1 MRLDLVTSVRVL
13 VGVALIALL
22 PGTRLPLRAQVAR
35 ADTTVARPGAPGEPV
50 DPASLHGIVTDA
62 SSGQFLQGASVV
74 LDAAAGGQRTAFT
87 DRNGFYQIGSIDPGS
102 YVLRITYLGY
112 GPHEEKIVLAAG
124 EQRTISVRLTVSP
137 VVLEGMVVKAQTGGA
152 TQRTL
157 GRQRVTPVELG
168 RIPQP
173 SASGDVA
180 AYLQTLPGVVAEGD
194 RGGQLFIR
202 GGTPSE
208 NMALVDGIIIY
219 EPFHILSFFSAFPQE
234 LVSDADFYA
243 GGFGARYSGRTSSVL
258 DVHMRDGDRSHYQ
271 ASGGVSPFLAEATVE
286 GPFTGGQA
294 SWIAYASKSLIDP
307 TSSFLTGQE
316 QPLNFESQYLKITSF
331 GDDGSRCS
339 AMGLR
344 TFDEGRM
351 DVNDPV
357 SKVSWEN
364 VVVGGR
370 CVMLFNEPV
379 LRLLE
384 VNFGYSLVR
393 NAAVTRDAS
402 AFSSSVSRISNDAH
416 TTTMIGSVPIHAGYH
431 LYLEQPSFDLADLF
445 SNVNAND
452 DAIFGADAYFE
463 AGLRPTNRLD
473 VTPGL
478 VVTLAPG
485 ARLEPRLRASW
496 QPWDRS
502 NEEVTAAV
510 GLYHQDLTG
519 VSDTRDPGSVF
530 IAWMR
535 PQDKKPLEALH
546 VLLGWQQ
553 VMTSG
558 LQWSI
563 EGYYKR
569 LWNVPVP
576 AWQAIVRYNTTLA
589 KASGHV
595 YGVDARVEYNR
606 GPFYGFIGYGY
617 GQTRYETAQ
626 ANFEQWFGSPE
637 QSYDPPHDRRHTVKA
652 LASVRFGGFTAGLQW
667 DLGTGLPYTQ
677 PIGIDD
683 AVSIYDLGD
692 VRDQKGTTRIILDRP
707 YGGRMPA
714 VHRLDVSLKRSFDL
728 GVGDLT
734 TQLGVIN
741 AYDRRNMFYYDIYTG
756 RRLDQLP
763 LVPYLS
769 LQLKPPGGGR

>member
-1 MRLDLVTSVRVL
+1 MQIDLATSVRVL
-13 VGVALIALL
+13 VAAALTAVL
-22 PGTRLPLRAQVAR
+22 PGVQTPLRAQAAPR
-35 ADTTVARPGAPGEPV
+35 DTTGARPADRGGAVGS
-50 DPASLHGIVTDA
+50 ASLHGIVTDA
-62 SSGQFLQGASVV
+62 SSGRFLLGADVILEAST
-74 LDAAAGGQRTAFT
+74 GGRRTTFT
-87 DRNGFYQIGSIDPGS
+87 DRNGFYQIGSIDPGA
-102 YVLRITYLGY
+102 YVLRVIYLGY
-112 GPHEEKIVLAAG
+112 RPHEENVVLAGG
-124 EQRTISVRLTVSP
+124 EQRTISVGLDLSP
-137 VVLEGMVVKAQTGGA
+137 VALEGMVVQAQTGGA

-157 GRQRVTPVELG
+157 GRQRVTPVDLG
-168 RIPQP
+168 RLPKP

-202 GGTPSE
+202 GGTPAE
-208 NMALVDGIIIY
+208 NMALVDGIMIY
-219 EPFHILSFFSAFPQE
+219 QPFHILSFFSAFPQE
-234 LVSDADFYA
+234 LVADADFYA

-258 DVHMRDGDRSHYQ
+258 DVHMRDGNRSHYQ
-271 ASGGVSPFLAEATVE
+271 ATAGVSPFLTSATVE

-307 TSSFLTGQE
+307 TSSFLTGQR
-316 QPLNFESQYLKITSF
+316 QPLDFESQYLKITSF
-331 GDDGSRCS
+331 DDDGSRCS

-344 TFDEGRM
+344 TFDKGRM

-357 SKVSWEN
+357 SNVSWEN

-370 CVMLFNEPV
+370 CVMLFDEPV

-402 AFSSSVSRISNDAH
+402 SFHSSISRISHDAH
-416 TTTMIGSVPIHAGYH
+416 TTTMIRSVPIHAGYH
-431 LYLEQPSFDLADLF
+431 LYLEQPNYDLADLF
-445 SNVNAND
+445 SNVSAQN

-463 AGLRPTNRLD
+463 AGLRPTNRLA
-473 VTPGL
+473 VTPG
-478 VVTLAPG
+478 VVVSLSPSTL
-485 ARLEPRLRASW
+485 LEPRLRASW
-496 QPWDRS
+496 QPWGRS
-502 NEEVTAAV
+502 TEEVTAAV

-530 IAWMR
+530 IAWTQPR
-535 PQDKKPLEALH
+535 DKKPMEALH

-553 VMTSG
+553 VLPSG

-569 LWNVPVP
+569 LQNVPVP
-576 AWQAIVRYNTTLA
+576 AWQAIVQYNTTLA
-589 KASGHV
+589 KASGNV
-595 YGVDARVEYNR
+595 YGLDSRIEYKR
-606 GPFYGFIGYGY
+606 GPFYGFVGYGY
-617 GQTRYETAQ
+617 GLVRYETAQ
-626 ANFEQWFGSPE
+626 ANFEQWFGDPV
-637 QSYDPPHDRRHTVKA
+637 QSYNPPHDRRHTVKA
-652 LASVRFGGFTAGLQW
+652 LASWNIGGFTAGLQW
-667 DLGTGLPYTQ
+667 DLGTGLPYTE

-707 YGGRMPA
+707 YQGRMPA
-714 VHRLDVSLKRSFDL
+714 VHRLDVSLKRTFEL
-728 GVGDLT
+728 GVGDFDV
-734 TQLGVIN
+734 QIGAVN

-769 LQLKPPGGGR
+769 LQLKPHGAGR